1 VNIQIGTLLVI
12 FAAFAAGSFIKGAT
26 GAGLPQVAIPVMA
39 TFLGVESAVVI
50 MAIPGIVTNTWLLWT
65 YRDQFDRTRDLPAI
79 LALGA
84 VGAILGTILLDTLDE
99 NVLAFIVA
107 GVVCLYAIVFF
118 AHPKFRL
125 SRELTRYSA
134 PPVGLASG
142 VLQGATG
149 MSGPLIATYLHSYRM
164 QKEAYVLS
172 ITTVFQVFALVQAIT
187 LLSVGLYSTE
197 RLVVSVLSLIPT
209 MLVLPLG
216 ARFARRLS
224 RRTFD
229 YIVLGLL
236 VASAIKLVYD
246 ALS

>member
-1 VNIQIGTLLVI
+1 VNVQVGTVLVI

-39 TFLGVESAVVI
+39 AFLGVEAAVVI
-50 MAIPGIVTNTWLLWT
+50 MAIPGIVTNTWLLWN
-65 YRDQFDRTRDLPAI
+65 YREHFGETRDLPAI
-79 LALGA
+79 LATGT
-84 VGAILGTILLDTLDE
+84 VGAIVGTVLLDALDGDM
-99 NVLAFIVA
+99 LAFIVA

-118 AHPKFRL
+118 AHPEFRL
-125 SRELTRYSA
+125 GRDVTRYSA

-149 MSGPLIATYLHSYRM
+149 MSGPLIATYLHSYRL
-164 QKEAYVLS
+164 QKEAYVVS

-197 RLVVSVLSLIPT
+197 RLAVSVLSLIPT

-216 ARFARRLS
+216 ARFAGRLS

-229 YIVLGLL
+229 LIVLALL
-236 VASAIKLVYD
+236 VATAIKLVYD
-246 ALS
+246 ALG